1 MATYVG
7 VDQALRKIGLCVLDD
22 GDVVHL
28 HLIKPPRT
36 MRGTERL
43 VFLRDQLVDLLRP
56 YQNSITHAALEAQSL
71 GSVGDIDQLGHINGI
86 AQLVLADMG
95 VPEPLRV
102 PPASL
107 KKFVSGIA
115 GASKQRM
122 MSATLKTWNIR
133 IDQDDL
139 CDAHGLARFAQE
151 VVEQRSNLRHQVE
164 AVHRLTHSHKK
175 TRTRATN
182 AVPVSV

>member
-28 HLIKPPRT
+28 HLITAPRT

-43 VFLRDQLVDLLRP
+43 VFLRDQLTSLLQP

-71 GSVGDIDQLGHINGI
+71 GSLGDIDQLGHINGI
-86 AQLVLADMG
+86 VQLVLSDLG
-95 VPEPLRV
+95 VTEPLRV

-107 KKFVSGIA
+107 KKFVSGVPS
-115 GASKQRM
+115 ASKQRM
-122 MSATLKTWNIR
+122 MTATLKTWNVR
-133 IDQDDL
+133 IEQDDL

-151 VVEQRSNLRHQVE
+151 VIEQKSLLRHQVE
-164 AVHRLTHSHKK
+164 AVHRLTHPHKK
-175 TRTRATN
+175 TRRRARN
-182 AVPVSV
+182 AAPISL

>member
-1 MATYVG
+1 MTTYVG

-28 HLIKPPRT
+28 HLIKTPRT

-43 VFLRDQLVDLLRP
+43 VFLRDQLIDLLRP

-71 GSVGDIDQLGHINGI
+71 GSLGDIDQLGHINGI
-86 AQLVLADMG
+86 AQLVLADLG

-107 KKFVSGIA
+107 KKFVAGIP

-122 MSATLKTWNIR
+122 MTATFKTWGIQ

-151 VVEQRSNLRHQVE
+151 VVEQKSNLRHQVE
-164 AVHRLTHSHKK
+164 AVHRLTHPRKK
-175 TRTRATN
+175 TRIRAKN
-182 AVPVSV
+182 AAPISL